1 MSAFETVTP
10 QELQSLVIA
19 KMRGSLRLGQQ
30 ALSDWQQGEMAVS
43 AVPGAGK
50 SHSMAVAA
58 AITIAREK
66 LNQRRKL
73 IIVTLTRSAAA
84 HIKKKIDD
92 RLRDLG
98 LPPTGYSVS
107 TIHSLA
113 WSIANSHPE
122 LSLVDTT
129 DRTVITPQPNH
140 KLVRTAVERW
150 LPKNPDRYR
159 DLLAG
164 MGFDGEETE
173 RMRRQS
179 AIRSDLLPNLTLVA
193 VSEAKSSG
201 ISPTELGE
209 IAADSPDEY
218 HILNICA
225 GLYEEY
231 QNLLQEMRYLD
242 HDEMIL
248 GALRVLQNPAARK
261 QWQSQVYG
269 VFEDEAQDSSP
280 LQFRLLRLLAG
291 GQEPQS
297 ADLNNRDNL
306 KNSAN
311 LIRVGDPNQSI
322 NSSYTS
328 ADPTDFRDFCDQC
341 AAGNNL
347 ASMTQAGRSAPEI
360 IAAANYILHWG
371 NRFLQP
377 EATKE
382 ELGTVF
388 WAQDIQEVEFDDP
401 QPNPIAIDQGL
412 EIQRPQTIFQSIEQ
426 IGERIIGLYNQN
438 PNLSMA
444 ILVRDNRQAKFV
456 RDKLGEMLKGRSEI
470 KINSASSGDRA
481 SQIPQDMLHLL
492 QFIARPH
499 SPDNL
504 KKALDVLLE
513 RKLIAAQDTNIL
525 AILPERFL
533 YPHQNDPIIPPSAEL
548 AQTYCRELIGARTNL
563 PHFQLISYLAD
574 KLEYQAMELA
584 TADKLAELV
593 AKQTFGNNSLEAS
606 ITALQETVLAER
618 FANIEEENEESY
630 TATGQVTIL
639 TMHKSK
645 GLDWDVVFLPFLSE
659 DIIPGTAWIPTSQQ
673 FLGEF
678 NICEVARTK
687 IRAYAHR
694 KEMPSAIEAYNQAKF
709 LKSAEAMRL
718 LYVAMTRA
726 KRLLWM
732 AAEREAPFSWSSFD
746 HTNSRTK
753 LSAKAPSPAIL
764 ALERWRR

>member
-1 MSAFETVTP
+1 MKNDVTTNP
-10 QELQSLVIA
+10 QGLQEIGIEKL
-19 KMRGSLRLGQQ
+19 RRSLRKGQQ
-30 ALSDWQQGEMAVS
+30 ALSDWETGALAVS

-58 AITIAREK
+58 AITIARQK
-66 LNQRRKL
+66 LHQKRKL

-84 HIKKKIDD
+84 NIKKKIDE

-122 LSLVDTT
+122 ISLVDSN
-129 DRTVITPQPNH
+129 DRTVIAPQPSH
-140 KLVRTAVERW
+140 KLVRTVVDRW
-150 LPKNPDRYR
+150 LPKNPDQYKT
-159 DLLAG
+159 LLAG

-179 AIRSDLLPNLTLVA
+179 AIKSDLLPNLTLVA

-201 ISPTELGE
+201 ISTAELWK
-209 IAADSPDEY
+209 IAAQSNDEY
-218 HILNICA
+218 DILNICA

-231 QNLLQEMRYLD
+231 QSLLTEMRYLD

-248 GALRVLQNPAARK
+248 GALRVLQNPAACKR
-261 QWQSQVYG
+261 WQNQVYG

-280 LQFRLLRLLAG
+280 LQFQLLQLLAG
-291 GQEPQS
+291 GTENP
-297 ADLNNRDNL
+297 
-306 KNSAN
+306 N

-341 AAGNNL
+341 ATKNKL
-347 ASMTQAGRSAPEI
+347 ASMNQAGRSAPEI
-360 IAAANYILHWG
+360 IAAANHLLHWS
-371 NRFLQP
+371 NRTFHP
-377 EATKE
+377 DATKE
-382 ELGTVF
+382 ELGQVF
-388 WAQDIQEVEFDDP
+388 WAQDIQEVNFDDP
-401 QPNPIAIDQGL
+401 QPNPIAIDQGI
-412 EIQRPQTIFQSIEQ
+412 EIHRPQTIFQSVEQ
-426 IGERIIGLYNQN
+426 IGERIIGLHKQT
-438 PNLSMA
+438 PDLSMA

-456 RDKLGEMLKGRSEI
+456 REKLGELLKGRSEI
-470 KINSASSGDRA
+470 KISTASSGDRA
-481 SQIPQDMLHLL
+481 SQIPQDMLQLIK
-492 QFIARPH
+492 FIARPH

-513 RKLIAAQDTNIL
+513 RKLIAAQDTNFL

-533 YPHQNDPIIPPSAEL
+533 YPHRNDLPISQNAVL
-548 AQTYCRELIGARTNL
+548 AQTYCRELIGARINL

-584 TADKLAELV
+584 TADKLSELV
-593 AKQTFGNNSLEAS
+593 AKQTFGNNSIEAS
-606 ITALQETVLAER
+606 IAALQETVSSER
-618 FANIEEENEESY
+618 FANIDEESEDAY

-659 DIIPGTAWIPTSQQ
+659 DIIPGTSWIPTSQQ
-673 FLGEF
+673 FLGDF
-678 NICEVARTK
+678 NIGEVARTK
-687 IRAYAHR
+687 IRAHAHH
-694 KEMPSAIEAYNQAKF
+694 KELPSASEAYNQAKF
-709 LKSAEAMRL
+709 LKSAESLRL

-726 KRLLWM
+726 KKLLWM

-746 HTNSRTK
+746 HTNSRSK
-753 LSAKAPSPAIL
+753 LSPKAPSPAIL
-764 ALERWRR
+764 ELEKFLR

>member
-1 MSAFETVTP
+1 MLIMQTTTTTNP
-10 QELQSLVIA
+10 QELQ
-19 KMRGSLRLGQQ
+19 KMGIEKLRRSLRQGQQ
-30 ALSDWQQGEMAVS
+30 ALCNWESGSLAVS

-58 AITIAREK
+58 AITIARQK
-66 LNQRRKL
+66 LHQKRKL

-84 HIKKKIDD
+84 NIKKKIDD

-113 WSIANSHPE
+113 WNIANSYPE
-122 LSLVDTT
+122 LSLVDTN
-129 DRTVITPQPNH
+129 DRTVITPQPSH
-140 KLVRTAVERW
+140 KLVRTVVDRW
-150 LPKNPDRYR
+150 LPKNPDRYKT
-159 DLLAG
+159 LLTG

-179 AIRSDLLPNLTLVA
+179 AIKSDLLPNLALVA

-201 ISPTELGE
+201 ISTAELWK
-209 IAADSPDEY
+209 IAAQSTDEY
-218 HILNICA
+218 DILNICA

-231 QNLLQEMRYLD
+231 QSLLTEMRYLD

-248 GALRVLQNPAARK
+248 GALRVLQNPAACKR
-261 QWQSQVYG
+261 WQSQVYG

-280 LQFRLLRLLAG
+280 LQFQLLQLLAG
-291 GQEPQS
+291 GKENP
-297 ADLNNRDNL
+297 
-306 KNSAN
+306 N

-328 ADPTDFRDFCDQC
+328 ADPTDFRDFCDRC
-341 AAGNNL
+341 AANNKL
-347 ASMTQAGRSAPEI
+347 ASMTQAGRSAPAI
-360 IAAANYILHWG
+360 IAAANHLLHWS
-371 NRFLQP
+371 NRTFHP
-377 EATKE
+377 DATRE
-382 ELGTVF
+382 ELGKVF

-401 QPNPIAIDQGL
+401 QPNPIAIDQGI
-412 EIQRPQTIFQSIEQ
+412 EIHRPQTIFQSIEQ
-426 IGERIIGLYNQN
+426 IGEKIIGLHGQD
-438 PNLSMA
+438 PDLSMA

-456 RDKLGEMLKGRSEI
+456 REKLGEILKGRSEI
-470 KINSASSGDRA
+470 KISTASSGDRA
-481 SQIPQDMLHLL
+481 SQIPQDMLQLL

-513 RKLIAAQDTNIL
+513 RKLIAAQDTNFL

-533 YPHQNDPIIPPSAEL
+533 YPHQNDPPIPQNAVV

-593 AKQTFGNNSLEAS
+593 AKQTFGNSSIES
-606 ITALQETVLAER
+606 TITALQETVMSER
-618 FANIEEENEESY
+618 FANIDEEAEDAY

-659 DIIPGTAWIPTSQQ
+659 DIIPGTSWIPTSQQ
-673 FLGEF
+673 FLGDF
-678 NICEVARTK
+678 NIGEVARTK
-687 IRAYAHR
+687 IRAHAHH
-694 KEMPSAIEAYNQAKF
+694 KEMPSAVEAYNQAKF
-709 LKSAEAMRL
+709 LKSAESLRL

-726 KRLLWM
+726 KKLLWM

-746 HTNSRTK
+746 HTNTRSK
-753 LSAKAPSPAIL
+753 LSPKHPSPAIL
-764 ALERWRR
+764 ELEKFLR